1 MEIFLGTQNNQ
12 KICGRAH
19 VSQLYSSVNEVQPN
33 LFFSCF
39 NALFHKTVYAIVC
52 KVFWSVS
59 TRALLVQREG
69 GRECSLLSILSPFY
83 VTNVLNIIYALK
95 VLCYPKSKYEFNKK

>member
-12 KICGRAH
+12 KICGSAH
-19 VSQLYSSVNEVQPN
+19 VSQLHSSVNEVQPN

-59 TRALLVQREG
+59 TRAL
-69 GRECSLLSILSPFY
+69 
-83 VTNVLNIIYALK
+83 
-95 VLCYPKSKYEFNKK
+95 FN